1 MPFNTSAQTNQIVP
15 FSERQIR
22 RLARHL
28 DPYGRVVLACEIEL
42 AGGYVAA
49 PTITASPD
57 VNASDGA
64 MMLVAAE

>member
-1 MPFNTSAQTNQIVP
+1 MTSNSNTRTNQIVP

-28 DPYGRVVLACEIEL
+28 DPYGKAVLACEIEL

-49 PTITASPD
+49 PTTPT
-57 VNASDGA
+57 GA
-64 MMLVAAE
+64 